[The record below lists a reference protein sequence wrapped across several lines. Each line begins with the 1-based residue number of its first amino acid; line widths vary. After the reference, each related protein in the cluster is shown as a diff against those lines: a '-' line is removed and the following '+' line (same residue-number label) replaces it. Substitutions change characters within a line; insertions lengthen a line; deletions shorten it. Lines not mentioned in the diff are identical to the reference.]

1 MILTLPDKWIRKA
14 ISDKINNITVNGNV
28 IPCFDSKVS
37 TNIIPSYYVLM
48 STQTNQVNEL
58 TKCGDVWESS
68 ILLDVFTRYPITG
81 NTGSR
86 VLADDITDAVRAL
99 VNNLVLEGGFQVQN
113 QVLDFPN
120 DISSETQNENV
131 FRKFI
136 RIELTIN

>member
-14 ISDKINNITVNGNV
+14 ISDRINNITVNGNV
-28 IPCFDSKVS
+28 IPCFDSVVS
-37 TNIIPSYYVLM
+37 SNIIPDYYVLM

-68 ILLDVFTRYPITG
+68 ILLDIFTRYPSTG

-86 VLADDITDAVRAL
+86 VLADDISDSVRNL

-113 QVLDFPN
+113 QILDFPP